1 MFDFITKPFGWL
13 MMALFEFTKNYGLA
27 VILFALVVKVILLP
41 FQMKSKRSMMR
52 TSRLQPKMKELEKKH
67 GANKQKYNEEVQKL
81 YKEEKINPMSGC
93 LWSLLPFPI
102 IIALFAAIRQ
112 PLTIMM
118 NVTASLL
125 KEGGTIYNLLSSLGG
140 PVKSA
145 AYLEIEQAVFISR
158 PENISAFQQLAS
170 NIRPI
175 DYHFLGMNLGDTPR
189 WDFIWNTT
197 WSDSSVWLP
206 GLLLFLLP
214 IVSGVLAYFSSK
226 VNMQMNP
233 SAGGQQQQSSNK
245 MMLMMMPIISVFF
258 AFSMPGAIGVY
269 IIASTA
275 FAMIQ
280 DIILTK
286 HYTKIMDAED
296 AVKFEQQ
303 RIKEAEL
310 EAKRLETER
319 KKLDNKTEANP
330 NTSKKKQQKSER
342 QEQLEKTAEW
352 EKKNTPV
359 PNTEEDPSRIGTRRF
374 ARGRAYDPSRFDE
387 NGEVQD
393 QPEEAPLQELASGIS
408 DNEDQAEDDPNESSI
423 TNEGDDRDDE
433 ID

>member
-1 MFDFITKPFGWL
+1 MNFDFITKPFGWL

-52 TSRLQPKMKELEKKH
+52 TSRLQPKLKELEKKH
-67 GANKQKYNEEVQKL
+67 GANKQKLQEEQQKL
-81 YKEEKINPMSGC
+81 YREEHINPMSGC

-102 IIALFAAIRQ
+102 ILALFAAIRQ

-118 NVTASLL
+118 NIPKSFLEAGGAIFKLL
-125 KEGGTIYNLLSSLGG
+125 
-140 PVKSA
+140 
-145 AYLEIEQAVFISR
+145 
-158 PENISAFQQLAS
+158 PENLQAAGAYAQINQAEYIGQNFSIFEGIQGL
-170 NIRPI
+170 RPI
-175 DYHFLGMNLGDTPR
+175 DYSFLGMNLGDTPN
-189 WDFIWNTT
+189 WQFFWNTT
-197 WSDSSVWLP
+197 WSDPSIWVP

-214 IVSGVLAYFSSK
+214 IASGILAYFSSK
-226 VNMQMNP
+226 VSMQTNP
-233 SAGGQQQQSSNK
+233 SGNQQQQSSTK
-245 MMLMMMPIISVFF
+245 SMMLMMPLISVFF

-319 KKLDNKTEANP
+319 KKLENKTAVNP
-330 NTSKKKQQKSER
+330 NTSKKKQLKTER
-342 QEQLEKTAEW
+342 QEQIEKAVEW
-352 EKKNTPV
+352 EKKQSPETG
-359 PNTEEDPSRIGTRRF
+359 EEESDPSRSGTRRF

-387 NGEVQD
+387 NGA
-393 QPEEAPLQELASGIS
+393 EEQATLTGDEPAEALASGVA
-408 DNEDQAEDDPNESSI
+408 DNEEQADYDPDESS
-423 TNEGDDRDDE
+423 TTVEGDDRNVE